1 MFFSRIKIEVT
12 KDLYNVILEE
22 INQYIEITDSED
34 KTEAD
39 IFYSEQ
45 K

>member
-1 MFFSRIKIEVT
+1 MFFLRIKIDVT
-12 KDLYNVILEE
+12 KGLYNVILAE
-22 INQYIEITDSED
+22 INQYIEITDGED